1 MLTVQVT
8 LASFFVFW
16 SFRDTLNPRAE
27 LKPALSYLFLTG
39 VILFGQTTIIWE
51 RIKNLNGPYY
61 KNLTLNDLLAVSVE
75 SLYGITVMLAE
86 RLEKLKA
93 DQDERKK

>member
-8 LASFFVFW
+8 LASFLVFW
-16 SFRDTLNPRAE
+16 RFRDTFNPRAE
-27 LKPALSYLFLTG
+27 LKPALSYLVLTG
-39 VILFGQTTIIWE
+39 VILFGQTTICWE
-51 RIKNLNGPYY
+51 RIKNLSGPYY
-61 KNLTLNDLLAVSVE
+61 ANLTLNDLLTLSVE
-75 SLYGITVMLAE
+75 SLYGITVMFAE